1 MKFKRLEDLIFD
13 VVTYIN
19 GVLATYE
26 DKIWLRA
33 NILLEE
39 DFFKRAKL
47 VNNVLYIETI

>member
-1 MKFKRLEDLIFD
+1 MKIKKLEDLIFD

-33 NILLEE
+33 NIILEE
-39 DFFKRAKL
+39 DFFKRARL
-47 VNNVLYIETI
+47 VGDVLYIETI